1 MLFGITFCV
10 GCPLSSS
17 IALTSTVTGN
27 VASLLSKYKSA
38 LVKKAPTVSKSLS
51 FNSPENVSLLTVN
64 DCAKG
69 SLLGVGINLLS
80 DIAVLSTCIGVT
92 ANSPLEI
99 LTSKPAPANSAVAD
113 EVTIPNSLLLLTES
127 VITNGILSPEVNW
140 FCSSLGKLN
149 ANVIAPLA
157 SVNNGEPRLEVLEY
171 SAVSPL
177 PTASLV
183 TCWQKAETS
192 TPSKYG

>member
-1 MLFGITFCV
+1 M
-10 GCPLSSS
+10 
-17 IALTSTVTGN
+17 
-27 VASLLSKYKSA
+27 
-38 LVKKAPTVSKSLS
+38 
-51 FNSPENVSLLTVN
+51 N

-127 VITNGILSPEVNW
+127 VITNGILSPEVN
-140 FCSSLGKLN
+140 
-149 ANVIAPLA
+149 
-157 SVNNGEPRLEVLEY
+157 
-171 SAVSPL
+171 
-177 PTASLV
+177 
-183 TCWQKAETS
+183 
-192 TPSKYG
+192 